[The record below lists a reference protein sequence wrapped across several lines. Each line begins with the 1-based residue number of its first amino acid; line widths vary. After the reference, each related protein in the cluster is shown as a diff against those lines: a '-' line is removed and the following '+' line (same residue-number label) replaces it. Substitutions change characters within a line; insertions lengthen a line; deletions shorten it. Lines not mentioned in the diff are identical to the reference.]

1 MVGAAV
7 KVTEVPAQ
15 IAPVGL
21 AEILTVAATLVVT
34 DMVIVFD
41 VAGLPVL
48 QGVALEV
55 ISTVMVFAL
64 ARDVDV

>member
-21 AEILTVAATLVVT
+21 AEILTLAATLVVT

-41 VAGLPVL
+41 VAGPPVL
-48 QGVALEV
+48 QGVVLEV